1 MILLRKESDD
11 MTQTTPQVLL
21 YLIRYINTKIQHVK
35 NEVMYKKQIH
45 LSKIYIISSQVLD

>member
-21 YLIRYINTKIQHVK
+21 YLIRYTKIQHVK

>member
-11 MTQTTPQVLL
+11 NMTQTTPQVLL
-21 YLIRYINTKIQHVK
+21 YLIRYTKIQHVK